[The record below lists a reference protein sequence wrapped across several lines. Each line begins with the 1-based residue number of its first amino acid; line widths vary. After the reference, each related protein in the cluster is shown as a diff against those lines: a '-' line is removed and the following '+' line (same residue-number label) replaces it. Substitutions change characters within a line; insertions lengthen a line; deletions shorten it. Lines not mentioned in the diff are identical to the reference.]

1 MSMISLNEKTA
12 VVTGS
17 TSGIGKQ
24 IALSLASAGCRIVLN
39 GIDAQEIAQQARE
52 DMLAAGAAAVVVSN
66 DNLFE
71 AGATATLVGFAREQ
85 FGSLDILVNNA
96 GIQHVAPIEAFSDE
110 HWNRIIEL
118 NLSVPFRLIRNVLP
132 AMRENGWGRIVN
144 IASVHGLV
152 ASAHKSAYV
161 AAKHGLVG
169 LTKTVALETGGQSIT
184 CNAICP
190 GYVRTALTE
199 TQIEALAEARGTD
212 TEVAAQAFLSQKQPS
227 GDFVSPSDI
236 GAMVV
241 FLCSRSGAQIT
252 GSTFTIDGG
261 WTAQ

>member
-1 MSMISLNEKTA
+1 MITLSEKTA
-12 VVTGS
+12 LVTGS

-39 GIDAQEIAQQARE
+39 GIEGCDIAKQARE
-52 DMLAAGAAAVVVSN
+52 DMLAAGAPDVAVSN
-66 DNLFE
+66 DNLLE
-71 AGATATLVGFAREQ
+71 ASAARTLIDFACER
-85 FGSLDILVNNA
+85 FSSLDILVNNA

-110 HWNRIIEL
+110 DWNRVVEL
-118 NLSVPFRLIRNVLP
+118 NLSAPFRLTRNVLP
-132 AMRENGWGRIVN
+132 GMRENGWGRIVN

-152 ASAHKSAYV
+152 ASVHKSAYV

-169 LTKTVALETGGQSIT
+169 LTKAVALETSGQSIT

-190 GYVRTALTE
+190 GYVRTELVE
-199 TQIEALAEARGTD
+199 TQIEALAQARGLD
-212 TEVAAQAFLSQKQPS
+212 TEIAVQTFLSEKQPS
-227 GDFVSPSDI
+227 GNFVSPADI

-241 FLCSRSGAQIT
+241 FLCSHSGAQIT